1 MSYRFFSNLCFLLFA
16 AMLVSSLLISIVAAA
31 RSLRRRAKT
40 HGTELTSAAA
50 PPVGGRLA
58 DVLLLIAVAAT
69 WYNVSSG
76 WIAEFT
82 IYPIY
87 ADMSQ
92 FGPQAFHGFS
102 RAYLSRLPIIILPAG
117 IMFLSWSV
125 LLWIPCRGVPSRH
138 IWLAIALCTAFVAS
152 TPLAAG
158 AQDQM
163 YSGGFSQEMYSRL
176 LWSNGARAI
185 IFTLTGLVALRIVYE
200 RWHQGGRAD
209 A

>member
-1 MSYRFFSNLCFLLFA
+1 MSYRSFSNLCFLLFA
-16 AMLVSSLLISIVAAA
+16 AMLLSSLLISIVAAA

-40 HGTELTSAAA
+40 GGTELTSASAS
-50 PPVGGRLA
+50 PVGGRLA

-76 WIAEFT
+76 WIAELT

-117 IMFLSWSV
+117 VMFLSWSL
-125 LLWIPCRGVPSRH
+125 LLWFPCRGVPSRH
-138 IWLAIALCTAFVAS
+138 IWLVIALCTAFVAS

-163 YSGGFSQEMYSRL
+163 YSSGFSQEMYFRL

-185 IFTLTGLVALRIVYE
+185 IFTLIGLVALRIVYL
-200 RWHQGGRAD
+200 RWHHGKRAD